1 MKKNN
6 KKSFL
11 KGLPICLIS
20 CLMTMQIFQVKVF
33 ANDRIMFSEIIANS
47 TVENFGETVHSFDI
61 TVSEDIDL
69 KTIKA
74 EDFIIENAI
83 IDQGGTKG
91 KIRVK
96 EVSINGNTITIEVDD
111 FLLFKSS
118 ELKIICTSNE
128 ELSFQYNDITKIIS
142 PVADKFEGKE
152 YNGLNYKLFSPKETE
167 ALPLVV
173 WMHGRGD
180 NGLQLRSA
188 KNATMFAE
196 DQNQEKNPSY
206 VLAPQSDD
214 SVTEMKWT
222 DKELENIIQV
232 INGLI
237 EEGKVD
243 KNRVYII
250 GHSMGGQGTWNLLRK
265 APDLFAAAIT
275 MAPRIIENQAEL
287 DDLKTLKNLPVW
299 LFHATSD
306 PINKV
311 EGSRDRYNKL
321 VEVGNTKVKYTELS
335 DEEMKSFGIGYF
347 SPFEFHATN
356 VVMANTAGVVDWLFE
371 QNKKIINEDT
381 DYSEE
386 KPSVDSEEK
395 PTVDNNKEPS
405 IDSEE
410 KPTTDN
416 NEELLID
423 NEEKPSVDNVE
434 ESLKDNQEILNN
446 NEQDKSNS
454 SQDNNK
460 EVLPNTGAP
469 IGTGIFILVGII
481 AIVAGKKL
489 LKTSKA

>member
-11 KGLPICLIS
+11 KSFAICLIS
-20 CLMTMQIFQVKVF
+20 CLITMQISQVKVF
-33 ANDRIMFSEIIANS
+33 ADDKIIFSEIIANA
-47 TVENFGETVHSFDI
+47 TVESFGETVHSFDI
-61 TVSEDIDL
+61 TVSEGIDL
-69 KTIKA
+69 KTIRA
-74 EDFIIENAI
+74 EDFIVENAI

-91 KIRVK
+91 KISVK

-128 ELSFQYNDITKIIS
+128 KLSFQYNDITKIIS
-142 PVADKFEGKE
+142 PVADKFESKE
-152 YNGLNYKLFSPKETE
+152 YNGLNYKLFSPKKTE

-214 SVTEMKWT
+214 SVTEIRWT
-222 DKELENIIQV
+222 DQELENIIQV

-275 MAPRIIENQAEL
+275 MAPRIIENQVEL
-287 DDLKTLKNLPVW
+287 DDLEALKNLPVW

-306 PINKV
+306 PVNKV

-321 VEVGNTKVKYTELS
+321 VEIGNTKVKYTELS
-335 DEEMKSFGIGYF
+335 DEEMKAFGIGYF

-356 VVMANTAGVVDWLFE
+356 VVMANTPGVIEWLFE
-371 QNKKIINEDT
+371 QNKEVVNEDT

-386 KPSVDSEEK
+386 NPA
-395 PTVDNNKEPS
+395 
-405 IDSEE
+405 
-410 KPTTDN
+410 
-416 NEELLID
+416 
-423 NEEKPSVDNVE
+423 VDNVE
-434 ESLKDNQEILNN
+434 ESLND
-446 NEQDKSNS
+446 NEQDQSNS

-460 EVLPNTGAP
+460 EELPNTGAP
-469 IGTGIFILVGII
+469 IGTSIFILLGVI
-481 AIVAGKKL
+481 AIVTGKKL
-489 LKTSKA
+489 L

>member
-11 KGLPICLIS
+11 KSLPIYLIS
-20 CLMTMQIFQVKVF
+20 CLITMQISQVKVF
-33 ANDRIMFSEIIANS
+33 ADGKTIFSEIIANS

-61 TVSEDIDL
+61 KVSEGVDL

-74 EDFIIENAI
+74 EDFIVENAI
-83 IDQGGTKG
+83 IDHAGTKG
-91 KIRVK
+91 DIKIK
-96 EVSINGNTITIEVDD
+96 EVSINGNTLSIEVDD

-118 ELKIICTSNE
+118 QLEIICTSNE

-142 PVADKFEGKE
+142 PVADRFESKE
-152 YNGLNYKLFSPKETE
+152 YNGLNYKLFSPEKSE

-206 VLAPQSDD
+206 ILAPQSDD

-222 DKELENIIQV
+222 DHELENIIQV

-265 APDLFAAAIT
+265 APNLFAAAIT

-287 DDLKTLKNLPVW
+287 DDLEALKNLPVW

-306 PINKV
+306 PVNKV

-321 VEVGNTKVKYTELS
+321 VGIGNTRAKYTELS

-356 VVMANTAGVVDWLFE
+356 VVMANTPGVIDWLFE
-371 QNKKIINEDT
+371 QSKEVQDENI

-386 KPSVDSEEK
+386 NPAIDNQEK
-395 PTVDNNKEPS
+395 PTL
-405 IDSEE
+405 
-410 KPTTDN
+410 DN
-416 NEELLID
+416 NEEPLID

-434 ESLKDNQEILNN
+434 ESLKDKQEILNN

-454 SQDNNK
+454 SQENNK

-469 IGTGIFILVGII
+469 IGTGIFILLGVI
-481 AIVAGKKL
+481 AIVTGKKI
-489 LKTSKA
+489 LKTSKV

>member
-6 KKSFL
+6 KKGFL
-11 KGLPICLIS
+11 KRLPIYLIS
-20 CLMTMQIFQVKVF
+20 CLMTMQISQVKVF
-33 ANDRIMFSEIIANS
+33 ANGESTLSAIIANS

-61 TVSEDIDL
+61 TVSEGVDL

-74 EDFIIENAI
+74 EDFIVENAI
-83 IDQGGTKG
+83 IDHAGTKG
-91 KIRVK
+91 DIKVK
-96 EVSINGNTITIEVDD
+96 EVIINGNTITIEVDD

-118 ELKIICTSNE
+118 ELEIRCTSNE

-142 PVADKFEGKE
+142 PVADKFESKE
-152 YNGLNYKLFSPKETE
+152 YNGLNYKLFSPENTE
-167 ALPLVV
+167 ALPLVI

-180 NGLQLRSA
+180 NGFQLRSA

-196 DQNQEKNPSY
+196 DENQAKNPSY

-214 SVTEMKWT
+214 SVTEIRWT
-222 DKELENIIQV
+222 DQELENIIQV

-287 DDLKTLKNLPVW
+287 DDLEALKNLPVW

-306 PINKV
+306 PVNKV

-321 VEVGNTKVKYTELS
+321 VEIGNTKVKYTELS

-356 VVMANTAGVVDWLFE
+356 VVMANTPGVMEWLFE
-371 QNKKIINEDT
+371 QNKEVSNENPDYNEENPST
-381 DYSEE
+381 DSEEKPVVDSEEKPSADNEENSSEDSEE
-386 KPSVDSEEK
+386 KPSVD
-395 PTVDNNKEPS
+395 
-405 IDSEE
+405 
-410 KPTTDN
+410 
-416 NEELLID
+416 
-423 NEEKPSVDNVE
+423 NEEKPSIDNE
-434 ESLKDNQEILNN
+434 ENLNN
-446 NEQDKSNS
+446 SEQSKPNN
-454 SQDNNK
+454 SQDNNTEK
-460 EVLPNTGAP
+460 LPNTGAP
-469 IGTGIFILVGII
+469 IGAGIFMILGIV
-481 AIVAGKKL
+481 AIVAGKSL
-489 LKTSKA
+489 LKTSNI